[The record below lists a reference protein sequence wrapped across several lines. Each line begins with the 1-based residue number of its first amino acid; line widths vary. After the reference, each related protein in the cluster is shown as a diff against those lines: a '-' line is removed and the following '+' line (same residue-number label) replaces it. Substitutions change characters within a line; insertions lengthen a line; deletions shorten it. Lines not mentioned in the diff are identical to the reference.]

1 MSTMIET
8 NYYSVPQ
15 HFHEKLLWYAEQ
27 LSVSVDYLLDEFYA
41 DGTLCVPESCTD
53 YDYECDS

>member
-1 MSTMIET
+1 MIET